1 MKPREQIS
9 ANRIGDNEVDKKY
22 SKSRYNMMIE
32 EGVGS
37 CALPITQ
44 TLCAVCW

>member
-1 MKPREQIS
+1 MKPREQIC
-9 ANRIGDNEVDKKY
+9 ANRIGDNKVDKKY

-37 CALPITQ
+37 CALPLTP
-44 TLCAVCW
+44 TSCVLL